1 MATPAKPMSAELT
14 WSNANWKERIFL
26 GALYAFGWGVVF
38 PAMLIGALWL
48 LGSMVEGIGR
58 HNTEHDRCL
67 KHATNGYEIKQC
79 R

>member
-1 MATPAKPMSAELT
+1 MASIFTQQGEMIRWREATWLQRLRMSVF
-14 WSNANWKERIFL
+14 W
-26 GALYAFGWGVVF
+26 GVGWGVVF

-67 KHATNGYEIKQC
+67 KHASNGYEIKQC